1 MENVF
6 MKSKTEII
14 KEQQE
19 TIEVLHTQIEVLN
32 LGRESEA
39 RYIKTLEERLNVY
52 TKIAND
58 LRKERDD
65 LSKQLEA
72 SKPFVCC
79 CQRCRRRTDNDEK

>member
-1 MENVF
+1 
-6 MKSKTEII
+6 MKRKKEII

-19 TIEVLHTQIEVLN
+19 NIEVLHTQIEVLN
-32 LGRESEA
+32 LVRESEV

-58 LRKERDD
+58 LRKERDN

>member
-1 MENVF
+1 
-6 MKSKTEII
+6 MKRKKEII

-19 TIEVLHTQIEVLN
+19 NIEVLHTQIEVLN
-32 LGRESEA
+32 LVRQSEA

>member
-6 MKSKTEII
+6 MKRKKEII

-32 LGRESEA
+32 LVRKSEA

>member
-1 MENVF
+1 
-6 MKSKTEII
+6 MKRKKEII

-19 TIEVLHTQIEVLN
+19 TIENLRSQIKELDFVK
-32 LGRESEA
+32 EEQDK
-39 RYIKTLEERLNVY
+39 YIERLKETLDLY
-52 TKIAND
+52 REIAND
-58 LRKERDD
+58 LKKERDD

>member
-1 MENVF
+1 MENVL
-6 MKSKTEII
+6 MKRKKEII

-19 TIEVLHTQIEVLN
+19 NIEVLHAQIKN
-32 LGRESEA
+32 LDLIKSEQDE
-39 RYIKTLEERLNVY
+39 YIEYLKERIDVY
-52 TKIAND
+52 QKIAND
-58 LRKERDD
+58 LRKERDS

>member
-1 MENVF
+1 
-6 MKSKTEII
+6 MKRKKEII

-19 TIEVLHTQIEVLN
+19 IIEN
-32 LGRESEA
+32 LRS
-39 RYIKTLEERLNVY
+39 YIKELEFVEEEKDKYIKHLEGRTNVY
-52 TKIAND
+52 KEIAND
-58 LRKERDD
+58 LRKERDS

>member
-1 MENVF
+1 
-6 MKSKTEII
+6 MKSKKEII

-19 TIEVLHTQIEVLN
+19 NIEVLHTQIEVLN
-32 LGRESEA
+32 LVRQSEA

-58 LRKERDD
+58 LKKERDS

>member
-1 MENVF
+1 
-6 MKSKTEII
+6 MKRKKEII

-19 TIEVLHTQIEVLN
+19 IIEVLHAQIKN
-32 LGRESEA
+32 LDLIKSEQDE
-39 RYIKTLEERLNVY
+39 YIELLKERTNVY
-52 TKIAND
+52 QKIAND
-58 LRKERDD
+58 LRKERDS

>member
-1 MENVF
+1 
-6 MKSKTEII
+6 MKRKKEII

-19 TIEVLHTQIEVLN
+19 NIEVLHTQIDVLN
-32 LGRESEA
+32 LVRQSEA

>member
-1 MENVF
+1 
-6 MKSKTEII
+6 MKRKKEII

-19 TIEVLHTQIEVLN
+19 NIEVLHAQIKN
-32 LGRESEA
+32 LDLIKSEQDE
-39 RYIKTLEERLNVY
+39 YIEYLKERIDVY
-52 TKIAND
+52 QKIAND
-58 LRKERDD
+58 LRKERDS

>member
-1 MENVF
+1 
-6 MKSKTEII
+6 MKRKKEII

-19 TIEVLHTQIEVLN
+19 NIEVLHAQIKN
-32 LGRESEA
+32 LDLIKSEQDE
-39 RYIKTLEERLNVY
+39 YIEYLKERIDVY
-52 TKIAND
+52 QKITND
-58 LRKERDD
+58 LRKERDS

>member
-1 MENVF
+1 
-6 MKSKTEII
+6 MKRKKEII

-19 TIEVLHTQIEVLN
+19 TIEVLHSQIKN
-32 LGRESEA
+32 LDLVKREQDE
-39 RYIKTLEERLNVY
+39 YIELLRERTNVY
-52 TKIAND
+52 QKIAND
-58 LRKERDD
+58 LRIERDN

>member
-1 MENVF
+1 
-6 MKSKTEII
+6 MKRKNEII

-19 TIEVLHTQIEVLN
+19 IIENLNSKIEFLEMVKKEQAN
-32 LGRESEA
+32 F
-39 RYIKTLEERLNVY
+39 IKYLEERSESY
-52 TKIAND
+52 REIANG
-58 LRKERDD
+58 LRQERDS

>member
-1 MENVF
+1 
-6 MKSKTEII
+6 MKRKKEII

-32 LGRESEA
+32 LVRKSEA

-58 LRKERDD
+58 LKKERDD

>member
-1 MENVF
+1 

-14 KEQQE
+14 KEQQK
-19 TIEVLHTQIEVLN
+19 TIEKLRSGNEILNKIYEVQDELIKN
-32 LGRESEA
+32 L
-39 RYIKTLEERLNVY
+39 ERRLDVF

>member
-1 MENVF
+1 
-6 MKSKTEII
+6 MKRKKEII

-19 TIEVLHTQIEVLN
+19 TIEVLHSQIKN
-32 LGRESEA
+32 LDLVKREQDE
-39 RYIKTLEERLNVY
+39 YIELLRERTNVY
-52 TKIAND
+52 QKIAND

>member
-1 MENVF
+1 MENVL
-6 MKSKTEII
+6 MKRKKEII

-19 TIEVLHTQIEVLN
+19 NIEVLHDQIEILN
-32 LGRESEA
+32 LTIKAQDG
-39 RYIKTLEERLNVY
+39 YIKHLEERIDVY
-52 TKIAND
+52 QKITND
-58 LRKERDD
+58 LRKERDS

>member
-1 MENVF
+1 
-6 MKSKTEII
+6 MKRNKEII

-19 TIEVLHTQIEVLN
+19 IIENLRSQIEDLDFIKEEQDKN
-32 LGRESEA
+32 IKYLRETIDL
-39 RYIKTLEERLNVY
+39 YI
-52 TKIAND
+52 KIAND
-58 LRKERDD
+58 LKKERDD

>member
-1 MENVF
+1 
-6 MKSKTEII
+6 MKSKKEII

-19 TIEVLHTQIEVLN
+19 TIETLHSQIKN
-32 LGRESEA
+32 LDLIKSEQDE
-39 RYIKTLEERLNVY
+39 YIELLKERLNVY

>member
-1 MENVF
+1 
-6 MKSKTEII
+6 MKRKKEII

-19 TIEVLHTQIEVLN
+19 NIEVLHAQIKN
-32 LGRESEA
+32 LDLIKSEQDG
-39 RYIKTLEERLNVY
+39 YIKHLEERIDVY
-52 TKIAND
+52 QKIVND
-58 LRKERDD
+58 LRKERDS

>member
-1 MENVF
+1 

-19 TIEVLHTQIEVLN
+19 IIEVLHSQIKN
-32 LGRESEA
+32 LDLVKREQDE
-39 RYIKTLEERLNVY
+39 YIELLRERTNVY
-52 TKIAND
+52 LKIAND

>member
-1 MENVF
+1 
-6 MKSKTEII
+6 MKRKKEII

-19 TIEVLHTQIEVLN
+19 TIEVLHSQIKN
-32 LGRESEA
+32 LDLVKREQDE
-39 RYIKTLEERLNVY
+39 YIELLRERTNVY
-52 TKIAND
+52 LKIADD
-58 LRKERDD
+58 LRKERDN

>member
-1 MENVF
+1 
-6 MKSKTEII
+6 MKRKKEII
-14 KEQQE
+14 KEQQK

-32 LGRESEA
+32 LVRKSEA

>member
-1 MENVF
+1 
-6 MKSKTEII
+6 MKRKKEII

-19 TIEVLHTQIEVLN
+19 TIEVLHSQIKN
-32 LGRESEA
+32 LDLVKREQDE
-39 RYIKTLEERLNVY
+39 YIELLRERTNVY
-52 TKIAND
+52 LKIAND
-58 LRKERDD
+58 LRKERDS

>member
-1 MENVF
+1 
-6 MKSKTEII
+6 MKRKKEII

-19 TIEVLHTQIEVLN
+19 TIEVLHSQIKN
-32 LGRESEA
+32 LDLVKREQDE
-39 RYIKTLEERLNVY
+39 YIELLKERTDVY
-52 TKIAND
+52 QKIAND
-58 LRKERDD
+58 LRKERDS

>member
-1 MENVF
+1 
-6 MKSKTEII
+6 MKRKKEII

-19 TIEVLHTQIEVLN
+19 IIENLRSEIKDLN
-32 LGRESEA
+32 DVKEA
-39 RYIKTLEERLNVY
+39 QDLY
-52 TKIAND
+52 TKLLEGRVDVYRKIAKD
-58 LRKERDD
+58 LMKERDS

>member
-1 MENVF
+1 
-6 MKSKTEII
+6 MKRKKEII
-14 KEQQE
+14 KEQQKI
-19 TIEVLHTQIEVLN
+19 IEDL
-32 LGRESEA
+32 RSENEILVVA
-39 RYIKTLEERLNVY
+39 RDAQNKYIKHLEERTNVY
-52 TKIAND
+52 KEIAND

>member
-1 MENVF
+1 
-6 MKSKTEII
+6 MKSKNEII
-14 KEQQE
+14 EEQQK
-19 TIEVLHTQIEVLN
+19 TIEKLRSGIKILNGIYEVQDELIKN
-32 LGRESEA
+32 L
-39 RYIKTLEERLNVY
+39 ERRLDVF
-52 TKIAND
+52 TKRAND

>member
-6 MKSKTEII
+6 MKRKKEII

-32 LGRESEA
+32 LVRESEA

>member
-1 MENVF
+1 
-6 MKSKTEII
+6 MKRKKEII

-19 TIEVLHTQIEVLN
+19 IIEVLHAQIEVLDI
-32 LGRESEA
+32 A
-39 RYIKTLEERLNVY
+39 RKAQNNYIKHLEERLNVY

>member
-6 MKSKTEII
+6 MKSKKEII
-14 KEQQE
+14 KEQQKN
-19 TIEVLHTQIEVLN
+19 IEVLHTQIEVLN
-32 LGRESEA
+32 LVRQSEA

-58 LRKERDD
+58 LKKERDD

>member
-6 MKSKTEII
+6 MKSKNEII

-19 TIEVLHTQIEVLN
+19 TIEKLRSGIEILN
-32 LGRESEA
+32 NIYEVQDKLIKNLEGRLDVF
-39 RYIKTLEERLNVY
+39 IKR
-52 TKIAND
+52 AND
-58 LRKERDD
+58 LRIERDN

>member
-1 MENVF
+1 
-6 MKSKTEII
+6 MKRNKEII
-14 KEQQE
+14 KEQQDI
-19 TIEVLHTQIEVLN
+19 IEN
-32 LGRESEA
+32 LRSE
-39 RYIKTLEERLNVY
+39 IKELNVVKEIQDREIKRLRGLVDCY
-52 TKIAND
+52 REIAND

>member
-1 MENVF
+1 
-6 MKSKTEII
+6 MKRKKEII

-19 TIEVLHTQIEVLN
+19 NIEVLHDQIEILN
-32 LGRESEA
+32 LTIKSQDG
-39 RYIKTLEERLNVY
+39 YIKHLEERIDVY
-52 TKIAND
+52 QKIAND
-58 LRKERDD
+58 LRKERDS

>member
-1 MENVF
+1 
-6 MKSKTEII
+6 MKRKKEII

-19 TIEVLHTQIEVLN
+19 NIDVLHTQIEVLN
-32 LGRESEA
+32 LVRQSEA

-58 LRKERDD
+58 LRKERDS

>member
-1 MENVF
+1 
-6 MKSKTEII
+6 MKRNKEII
-14 KEQQE
+14 EEQQK
-19 TIEVLHTQIEVLN
+19 TIEKLRSGIEILN
-32 LGRESEA
+32 GIYEVQDEL
-39 RYIKTLEERLNVY
+39 IKNLERRLDVFI
-52 TKIAND
+52 KRAND